1 LETIETEVITS
12 DLQNNEIIQ
21 TIDVSQPS
29 PKRELRFG

>member
-12 DLQNNEIIQ
+12 DLHNNEI
-21 TIDVSQPS
+21 IDVSQPS